1 MKMTFEEFTD
11 TVKNNIQ
18 DYLPEKYQDAH
29 ISTQD
34 FHKLNSSY
42 LSMQVRLD
50 DNPVVPNINLEKFY
64 EEFIAQGGTLR
75 DLDSILNTMAQQIQ
89 SEPALETAWLM
100 DHSNVKDKLFIRVSD
115 AKENAA
121 MLAKAPHQEFDGLA
135 VTYHIAFEGEHGIQA
150 STPVTNSML
159 EMYGINEQQLR
170 TDAMESVQNAYPS
183 QFISL
188 GAMMSRMMGVDEEM
202 MPPMDVPQLM
212 VLTNDQALYG
222 AGALFYPGQLDTI
235 ASQIGADYFVIPS
248 SIHEVLILPDD
259 GTIDRHAI
267 ESMIQEVNMT
277 AVAPEER
284 LSDHAYHY
292 DAKDHILEK
301 ADTYASRMEEKELQA
316 ENPVRESAALKS
328 AEGRAA
334 ETSSKEEISQSA
346 DLREDPAD
354 REAESSKET
363 APEKDNGRDTDR
375 KTSRES
381 HEKAGH
387 DRGGHE
393 EKHGRERKS
402 ILSRL
407 NEKKQQVMSQ
417 PQRNVPARTKNA
429 EL

>member
-1 MKMTFEEFTD
+1 MHISMKMTFEEFTD

-89 SEPALETAWLM
+89 NEPTLETAWLM
-100 DHSNVKDKLFIRVSD
+100 DYSNVKDKLFIRVSD

-235 ASQIGADYFVIPS
+235 ASQIGSDYFVIPS

-316 ENPVRESAALKS
+316 ENPVRGS
-328 AEGRAA
+328 AEERSA
-334 ETSSKEEISQSA
+334 ETSPKEEISQSV

-354 REAESSKET
+354 RAAESTKET
-363 APEKDNGRDTDR
+363 VSEKDNGRGPDQ

-387 DRGGHE
+387 DRGGRE

>member
-1 MKMTFEEFTD
+1 
-11 TVKNNIQ
+11 
-18 DYLPEKYQDAH
+18 
-29 ISTQD
+29 
-34 FHKLNSSY
+34 
-42 LSMQVRLD
+42 
-50 DNPVVPNINLEKFY
+50 
-64 EEFIAQGGTLR
+64 
-75 DLDSILNTMAQQIQ
+75 
-89 SEPALETAWLM
+89 
-100 DHSNVKDKLFIRVSD
+100 
-115 AKENAA
+115 
-121 MLAKAPHQEFDGLA
+121 
-135 VTYHIAFEGEHGIQA
+135 
-150 STPVTNSML
+150 
-159 EMYGINEQQLR
+159 
-170 TDAMESVQNAYPS
+170 
-183 QFISL
+183 
-188 GAMMSRMMGVDEEM
+188 MGVDEEM

-235 ASQIGADYFVIPS
+235 ASQIGSDYFVIPS

-316 ENPVRESAALKS
+316 ENPVRESVEERS
-328 AEGRAA
+328 A
-334 ETSSKEEISQSA
+334 ETSPKEEISQSA
-346 DLREDPAD
+346 DVREDPAD
-354 REAESSKET
+354 RAAESTKET
-363 APEKDNGRDTDR
+363 VSEKDNGRGPDQ

-381 HEKAGH
+381 HERTEHG
-387 DRGGHE
+387 RGGRE
-393 EKHGRERKS
+393 EKHGKERKS

>member
-1 MKMTFEEFTD
+1 MHIRMKMTFEEFTD

-18 DYLPEKYQDAH
+18 DYLPDKYQDAH

-50 DNPVVPNINLEKFY
+50 DNPVVPNVNLDKFY
-64 EEFIAQGGTLR
+64 EEFIEQGGTLR

-89 SEPALETAWLM
+89 REPALETAWLM
-100 DHSNVKDKLFIRVSD
+100 DYDNVKDKLFIRVSD

-121 MLAKAPHQEFDGLA
+121 MLANAPHQEFDGLA

-188 GAMMSRMMGVDEEM
+188 GSMMSRMMGVDEEM

-235 ASQIGADYFVIPS
+235 ASQIGSDYFVIPS

-277 AVAPEER
+277 AVSPEDK

-301 ADTYASRMEEKELQA
+301 ADTYAFRMEEKELQA
-316 ENPVRESAALKS
+316 ENPTRESA
-328 AEGRAA
+328 EERAA
-334 ETSSKEEISQSA
+334 ENSSKEEISQSA
-346 DLREDPAD
+346 DLREGPAD
-354 REAESSKET
+354 RAAEEPKET
-363 APEKDNGRDTDR
+363 ISAKENGRDTDQ

-387 DRGGHE
+387 ERGGHE

>member
-1 MKMTFEEFTD
+1 MDK
-11 TVKNNIQ
+11 VKESIK
-18 DYLPEKYQDAH
+18 DYLPEKFADAEV
-29 ISTQD
+29 SVDQ
-34 FHKLNSSY
+34 FQKLNSSY

-50 DNPVVPNINLEKFY
+50 DNPIVPNINLEKFY
-64 EEFIAQGGTLR
+64 DEFIERGGTLR
-75 DLDSILNTMAQQIQ
+75 DLDSTLNTMAQQIQ

-100 DHSNVKDKLFIRVSD
+100 DYGNVKDKLFIRVSD

-135 VTYHIAFEGEHGIQA
+135 VTYHIAIEGEHGIQA

-159 EMYGINEQQLR
+159 EMYGISEQQLR
-170 TDAMESVQNAYPS
+170 TDALESVQNAYPS

-188 GAMMSRMMGVDEEM
+188 GTMMSRMMGIDEEM
-202 MPPMDVPQLM
+202 LPPVDVPQLM

-222 AGALFYPGQLDTI
+222 AGALFYPGQMDTI
-235 ASQIGADYFVIPS
+235 ASQIGSDYFVIPS

-277 AVAPEER
+277 AVAPEEK

-316 ENPVRESAALKS
+316 ENPTRESAELKS

-334 ETSSKEEISQSA
+334 ETSSKEEINQSVNP
-346 DLREDPAD
+346 LEEPTD
-354 REAESSKET
+354 RKAEAPKET
-363 APEKDNGRDTDR
+363 ISEKKNGRDTDQ
-375 KTSRES
+375 KTSPES

-387 DRGGHE
+387 ERGGHE

-417 PQRNVPARTKNA
+417 PQRNVPARTKSA